1 MKTRLH
7 IAHKAMTLLTLL
19 LVSSMV
25 KASDIAPGYYYMKGT
40 EASTANGYYLR
51 ATSSDLPRMITHKM
65 PETPTLDEKPFI
77 WKVESMDGG
86 FYSIQSIYDHRYLGG
101 QVGSFAHHGSMS
113 DSPHAIKF
121 TFFETYNGVNNAVP
135 LVLRQPRWR
144 SASLVLRT
152 RGRIGSRCPGRDLLH
167 LQR

>member
-51 ATSSDLPRMITHKM
+51 ATSSDLPRMITHQM

-86 FYSIQSIYDHRYLGG
+86 FYSIQSIYDHRLDHTLTTA
-101 QVGSFAHHGSMS
+101 VCLILPTPSS
-113 DSPHAIKF
+113 SPS
-121 TFFETYNGVNNAVP
+121 
-135 LVLRQPRWR
+135 LRH
-144 SASLVLRT
+144 T
-152 RGRIGSRCPGRDLLH
+152 TG
-167 LQR
+167 